1 MPRPVRKCGFF
12 SIANRR
18 FGAPSILKS
27 RGRPRPLLPP
37 TVFAALSSPKMWVF
51 GIAIDGFGHL
61 PFYSVKA
68 PRSLRATDR
77 LHEARETPPCFFSA
91 KSKKAPLEGGLGG
104 EP

>member
-1 MPRPVRKCGFF
+1 MGFLVLQIDGF
-12 SIANRR
+12 PFQKA
-18 FGAPSILKS
+18 GPAEA
-27 RGRPRPLLPP
+27 LLLP
-37 TVFAALSSPKMWVF
+37 TVFAALSSPKMWVL

-68 PRSLRATDR
+68 PRSLRVTDR
-77 LHEARETPPCFFSA
+77 LHEARETPPCSFSV